1 MRLEI
6 DEHGYIFLI
15 MPNGEKRYILVDVPN
30 CSHYGKLKLGA
41 LIEETHDNNDHRELF
56 PSSSQ

>member
-6 DEHGYIFLI
+6 DEHGYIFSI

-30 CSHYGKLKLGA
+30 CSHYGKLILGVPIKEA
-41 LIEETHDNNDHRELF
+41 HDNNDHRELCL
-56 PSSSQ
+56 SSSQ

>member
-15 MPNGEKRYILVDVPN
+15 MPNGEKRYLLVDVPN
-30 CSHYGKLKLGA
+30 CSHYGKLKLGEP
-41 LIEETHDNNDHRELF
+41 IKEDKHDNNDN
-56 PSSSQ
+56 

>member
-15 MPNGEKRYILVDVPN
+15 MPNGEKRYLLVDVPN
-30 CSHYGKLKLGA
+30 CSHYGKLKLG
-41 LIEETHDNNDHRELF
+41 EPESECE
-56 PSSSQ
+56 S